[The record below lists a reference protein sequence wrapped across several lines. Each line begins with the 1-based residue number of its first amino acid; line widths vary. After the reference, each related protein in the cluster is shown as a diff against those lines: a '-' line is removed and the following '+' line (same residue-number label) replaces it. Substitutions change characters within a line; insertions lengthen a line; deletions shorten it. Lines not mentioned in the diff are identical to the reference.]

1 MIMYKFEELVSMRM
15 SKQDKNLLE
24 EQARLSR
31 MTLSS
36 FIRSNIMRLIEQYE
50 QEKHNNKN

>member
-36 FIRSNIMRLIEQYE
+36 FIRSNIMRLIERYE

>member
-1 MIMYKFEELVSMRM
+1 MIMYKFEELVSMRI

-24 EQARLSR
+24 EQARLRR

-36 FIRSNIMRLIEQYE
+36 FIRSNIMRLIEQYDK
-50 QEKHNNKN
+50 EKHNKKN